1 MAPGSRLFTRRT
13 PVSAHSTV
21 GPDAAAPAAARRVG
35 AQRLG
40 AWAPLVAL
48 WLLVGALLGP
58 SIAGDD
64 FWWTD
69 EARHAMGGVFILD
82 VVRDMPLADPMG
94 YAMRYFA
101 QYPALALNWYL
112 PGFYAFEAMAFAVFG
127 VSAPVARGLV
137 FAFCLVGVSV
147 WFTWARRGWGG
158 AAAFL
163 ATAAWLSPPVW
174 NLWSRSV
181 MLEAPVVTMLIVSLC
196 AFQRYLDKPT
206 WMRSILVG
214 SSLAVA
220 LMIKQTAGFM
230 LPALVLYALATPS
243 RGALWRREASAGFL
257 LTTVA
262 LALVTLHALKF
273 GSQGLA
279 SVAGDIPEAASGA
292 TARWSL
298 ERWLF
303 FPRTLWHTWG
313 PYLMVL
319 SAAGAVLPRRGGERR
334 LPMIYAWVV
343 CWYLAASLLL
353 VGPNAS
359 RYTMYVFP
367 ALGLLA
373 ARPIYVFRGRAGV
386 QGIAVLIVAV
396 GVTASLWRTSR
407 EPTPRVDGYR
417 AVAESIYATGTRAPM
432 LYAGK
437 HDGNFIFHLRRLD
450 SARQHVVLR
459 ADKILVSLAVH
470 KYFGMQSHVRSLEE
484 IRDMM
489 ARYGVQ
495 YVVLESPDILKLK
508 EFGMLARLV
517 QEPEFEKVKVF
528 PVVASGG
535 ALGPER
541 VEIYR
546 YRDFQ
551 PGNASEIVIPLPHMG
566 REIRFRPH

>member
-1 MAPGSRLFTRRT
+1 MPSQSTPGSD
-13 PVSAHSTV
+13 P
-21 GPDAAAPAAARRVG
+21 AAPPRTHRTG
-35 AQRLG
+35 ASRLA
-40 AWAPLVAL
+40 AWAPLAAL
-48 WLLVGALLGP
+48 WLLVAGLLGP
-58 SIAGDD
+58 SIAGGD

-82 VVRDMPLADPMG
+82 VIRDVPLADPMG

-112 PGFYAFEAMAFAVFG
+112 PGFYAFEAMAYAVFG
-127 VSAPVARGLV
+127 VSGPVARGLV
-137 FAFCLVGVSV
+137 FAFCLVGVTV
-147 WFTWARRGWGG
+147 WFTWLRRGWGG

-181 MLEAPVVTMLIVSLC
+181 MLEAPVVTMLIVSLW
-196 AFQRYLDKPT
+196 AFQGYLDKPT
-206 WMRSILVG
+206 WMRSVLVG
-214 SSLAVA
+214 ASLAVA
-220 LMIKQTAGFM
+220 LMIKQTAGFI
-230 LPALVLYALATPS
+230 LPALLLYAVTTPS
-243 RGALWRREASAGFL
+243 RSALWRREAWAGFL
-257 LTTVA
+257 ITSIALAFVA
-262 LALVTLHALKF
+262 LHAIKF
-273 GSQGLA
+273 GSQGLT
-279 SVAGDIPEAASGA
+279 SVMGDIPEASAGA

-298 ERWLF
+298 QRWLF

-319 SAAGAVLPRRGGERR
+319 SAVGAVLPRRGGERS

-353 VGPNAS
+353 VGPNSS

-373 ARPIYVFRGRAGV
+373 ARPIYLFRERTVVRAV
-386 QGIAVLIVAV
+386 AVVIVAL
-396 GVTASLWRTSR
+396 GVAAGLWRTDR
-407 EPTPRVDGYR
+407 APMPRVDGYQ
-417 AVAESIYATGTRAPM
+417 AVAAYVHATGTRAPI

-437 HDGNFIFHLRRLD
+437 HDGNFIFHLRGLD

-470 KYFGMQSHVRSLEE
+470 KYFGMQSHVGSLEE
-484 IRDMM
+484 IRAMI

-508 EFGMLARLV
+508 EFEMLARLV

-535 ALGPER
+535 ALGPEH
-541 VEIYR
+541 VEVYR
-546 YRDFQ
+546 FRDFK
-551 PGNASEIVIPLPHMG
+551 PGNVSEIVIPLPHMG